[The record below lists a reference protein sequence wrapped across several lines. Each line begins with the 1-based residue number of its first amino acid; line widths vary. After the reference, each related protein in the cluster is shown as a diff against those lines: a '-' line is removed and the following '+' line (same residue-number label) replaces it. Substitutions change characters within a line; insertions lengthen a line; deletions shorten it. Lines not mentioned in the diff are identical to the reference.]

1 MTSLAQRQT
10 LLSLIDEAVAAGARA
25 ARACQIVGLS
35 LRTVQRWKLTPH
47 RGDQRPERIQQP
59 ANRYSELERQRILS
73 VLNSEEYGHL
83 PPSQI
88 VPRLADR
95 GEYLASE
102 STMYR
107 LLRSVGQLVHRGRQ
121 RAPSPYPSR
130 GPSRRERPM
139 KSTVGTSPTCR
150 RPSKVASTICICSWT
165 SSAE

>member
-1 MTSLAQRQT
+1 MRISDWSSDVCSSDL
-10 LLSLIDEAVAAGARA
+10 
-25 ARACQIVGLS
+25 
-35 LRTVQRWKLTPH
+35 
-47 RGDQRPERIQQP
+47 QRPERLQQP

-107 LLRSVGQLVHRGRQ
+107 LLRSVGQLAPRGRP
-121 RAPSPYPSR
+121 RAPSPQSKPR
-130 GPSRRERPM
+130 DNPA
-139 KSTVGTSPTCR
+139 GTSGKSDAWGKGVSVSGRTGVGVR
-150 RPSKVASTICICSWT
+150 IKKKK
-165 SSAE
+165 

>member
-1 MTSLAQRQT
+1 
-10 LLSLIDEAVAAGARA
+10 
-25 ARACQIVGLS
+25 VGLS

-59 ANRYSELERQRILS
+59 ANRYSEPERQRILS

-95 GEYLASE
+95 GDYLASE

-107 LLRSVGQLVHRGRQ
+107 LLRSEGPQPEPKTVAQPKRQALPPELPRIQVHH
-121 RAPSPYPSR
+121 
-130 GPSRRERPM
+130 E
-139 KSTVGTSPTCR
+139 
-150 RPSKVASTICICSWT
+150 
-165 SSAE
+165 